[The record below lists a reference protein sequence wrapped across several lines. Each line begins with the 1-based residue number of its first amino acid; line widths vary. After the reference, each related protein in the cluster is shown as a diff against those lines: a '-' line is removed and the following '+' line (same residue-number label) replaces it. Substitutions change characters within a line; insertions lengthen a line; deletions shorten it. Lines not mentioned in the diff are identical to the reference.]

1 MKLFKITKDEITET
15 KNVSPEDI
23 VLVLNE
29 EIKTLYVYN
38 GEKSTTYN
46 ELKSDALY
54 ERITNQFFNPKIFLI
69 KSLDVK
75 KQDHLEI
82 VQAKNFILSHFPNM
96 KKFFAIYYI
105 KNIFLLHQIR
115 KNIKVFKNYDKSR
128 IWRLRLSNTT
138 NLWYLSI
145 INSIT
150 LLLLVIGLLW
160 KTLTLGNMSFSNFT
174 NDPKGWQYWFENLQL
189 FLGLGGII
197 LIILLVINMIFVLFP
212 MKFPI
217 SPSKIKSMPSNLK
230 ESISSIKK
238 DSNDNIYNKE
248 SKKK

>member
-1 MKLFKITKDEITET
+1 MKLYKITKDEITET

-29 EIKTLYVYN
+29 EIKILYVYK

-75 KQDHLEI
+75 TQDHLEI
-82 VQAKNFILSHFPNM
+82 VQAKNFILSHFPNI
-96 KKFFAIYYI
+96 KKFWAIYYL

-138 NLWYLSI
+138 NIWYLSI
-145 INSIT
+145 INTIT
-150 LLLLVIGLLW
+150 LLILVIGLLW
-160 KTLTLGNMSFSNFT
+160 KILSLGNTSFINLDNNT
-174 NDPKGWQYWFENLQL
+174 VDPIGWVYWFENLQL
-189 FLGLGGII
+189 FFSISGII
-197 LIILLVINMIFVLFP
+197 LIILLVINLMFVLFP

-217 SPSKIKSMPSNLK
+217 SPSKIKSMTSNLK
-230 ESISSIKK
+230 ESVPTVIKDNK
-238 DSNDNIYNKE
+238 DLTKE
-248 SKKK
+248 

>member
-23 VLVLNE
+23 ALVLNE
-29 EIKTLYVYN
+29 EIKTLYVYR
-38 GEKSTTYN
+38 GEKSITYN

-82 VQAKNFILSHFPNM
+82 VQAKNFILNHFPNM
-96 KKFFAIYYI
+96 KKFWLIYYI

-145 INSIT
+145 INTIT
-150 LLLLVIGLLW
+150 LLFLVIGLLW
-160 KTLTLGNMSFSNFT
+160 KLSTLGNTDFINIGNNSIK
-174 NDPKGWQYWFENLQL
+174 PIGWQYWFENLQL
-189 FLGLGGII
+189 FIGISAII
-197 LIILLVINMIFVLFP
+197 LIILLGINLVFVLFP

-217 SPSKIKSMPSNLK
+217 SPSKIKSMTSNLK
-230 ESISSIKK
+230 ESIPVVKK
-238 DSNDNIYNKE
+238 T
-248 SKKK
+248 SKKLKKK

>member
-1 MKLFKITKDEITET
+1 MKLFKITKNEITET
-15 KNVSPEDI
+15 KNVSPEDV

-29 EIKTLYVYN
+29 EIKTLYVYK

-46 ELKSDALY
+46 ELKSDALF

-69 KSLDVK
+69 NSLDVK

-82 VQAKNFILSHFPNM
+82 VQTKNFIMSHLPNM
-96 KKFFAIYYI
+96 KKFWVIYYL

-115 KNIKVFKNYDKSR
+115 KNNKVFKNYDKSR

-138 NLWYLSI
+138 NLWYLSLL
-145 INSIT
+145 NTIT

-160 KTLTLGNMSFSNFT
+160 KMFTLGNANFINLSNNT
-174 NDPKGWQYWFENLQL
+174 VDPIKWQYWFENLQL
-189 FLGLGGII
+189 FFGISAII
-197 LIILLVINMIFVLFP
+197 LMILLLINLIFVLFP

-217 SPSKIKSMPSNLK
+217 SPSKIKSMTSNLK
-230 ESISSIKK
+230 ESVPPVIK
-238 DSNDNIYNKE
+238 DSKE
-248 SKKK
+248 LKKK

>member
-23 VLVLNE
+23 ALVLNE
-29 EIKTLYVYN
+29 ETKTLYVYK
-38 GEKSTTYN
+38 GEKSTVYN

-54 ERITNQFFNPKIFLI
+54 ERITNEFFNPKIFLI

-96 KKFFAIYYI
+96 KKFYAIYYL

-115 KNIKVFKNYDKSR
+115 KNNKLFKNFDKSR

-145 INSIT
+145 LNTIT
-150 LLLLVIGLLW
+150 LLFLVIGLLW
-160 KTLTLGNMSFSNFT
+160 KLFTLGNTGFIDINNNT
-174 NDPKGWQYWFENLQL
+174 VDPIGWQYWFENLQL
-189 FLGLGGII
+189 FIGISAII
-197 LIILLVINMIFVLFP
+197 LIILLVVNLVFVLFP

-217 SPSKIKSMPSNLK
+217 SPSKIKTMTSNLK
-230 ESISSIKK
+230 ESVPPVKK
-238 DSNDNIYNKE
+238 IDKK

>member
-1 MKLFKITKDEITET
+1 MKLYKITKDEITET

-29 EIKTLYVYN
+29 EIKTLYVYK
-38 GEKSTTYN
+38 GKKSTTYN

-69 KSLDVK
+69 KSLEVT

-82 VQAKNFILSHFPNM
+82 VQAKNFIMSHFPNI
-96 KKFFAIYYI
+96 KKFWAIYYL

-138 NLWYLSI
+138 NIRYLSI
-145 INSIT
+145 VNTIT
-150 LLLLVIGLLW
+150 LFILVIGLLW
-160 KTLTLGNMSFSNFT
+160 KIITLGNTSFTEIN
-174 NDPKGWQYWFENLQL
+174 NDWLYWFENLKL
-189 FLGLGGII
+189 FFIISGII
-197 LIILLVINMIFVLFP
+197 LIILLVVNLIFVLFP

-217 SPSKIKSMPSNLK
+217 SPSKIKSMTSNFK
-230 ESISSIKK
+230 ESVPIDVK
-238 DSNDNIYNKE
+238 DNKDLKME
-248 SKKK
+248 

>member
-1 MKLFKITKDEITET
+1 MKLFKISKDEISET

-29 EIKTLYVYN
+29 EIKTLYVYK
-38 GEKSTTYN
+38 GEKSTNYN

-69 KSLDVK
+69 KTLEVK
-75 KQDHLEI
+75 DKDHLEI
-82 VQAKNFILSHFPNM
+82 VQAKNFILSHSPNM
-96 KKFFAIYYI
+96 KKFWGIYYL

-138 NLWYLSI
+138 KLWYLSI
-145 INSIT
+145 LNTTT
-150 LLLLVIGLLW
+150 LLLLVIGFIW
-160 KTLTLGNMSFSNFT
+160 KIITLGNTSFIAI
-174 NDPKGWQYWFENLQL
+174 NDEWQYWFENLQL
-189 FLGLGGII
+189 FFVISAII
-197 LIILLVINMIFVLFP
+197 LIILLVVNLIFVLFP

-217 SPSKIKSMPSNLK
+217 SPSKIKSMTSNLK
-230 ESISSIKK
+230 ESVPPVIK
-238 DSNDNIYNKE
+238 DDKE
-248 SKKK
+248 LKKK

>member
-15 KNVSPEDI
+15 KNVNPEDI

-29 EIKTLYVYN
+29 EMKKLYVYK

-46 ELKSDALY
+46 ELKSDALF

-69 KSLDVK
+69 KSLDVT

-82 VQAKNFILSHFPNM
+82 VQAKNFIMSHFPNI
-96 KKFFAIYYI
+96 KKFWVMYYL

-115 KNIKVFKNYDKSR
+115 KNIKVFKSYDKSR

-138 NLWYLSI
+138 NIWYLSI
-145 INSIT
+145 INTMT
-150 LLLLVIGLLW
+150 LLILVIGLLW
-160 KTLTLGNMSFSNFT
+160 KIISLGNTSFINLDT
-174 NDPKGWQYWFENLQL
+174 NTVDPIGWAYWFENLQL
-189 FLGLGGII
+189 FFIISGII
-197 LIILLVINMIFVLFP
+197 LIILLVVNLIFVLFP

-217 SPSKIKSMPSNLK
+217 SPSKIKLMTSNLK
-230 ESISSIKK
+230 ESVPHDVI
-238 DSNDNIYNKE
+238 DNKE
-248 SKKK
+248 LEKD

>member
-1 MKLFKITKDEITET
+1 MKLFKISKDEITEA

-29 EIKTLYVYN
+29 ENKTLYVYK

-54 ERITNQFFNPKIFLI
+54 ERIANQFFNPKIFLI
-69 KSLDVK
+69 KSLEVNE
-75 KQDHLEI
+75 QDHLEI
-82 VQAKNFILSHFPNM
+82 VQVKNFILGHLPNR
-96 KKFFAIYYI
+96 KKFFALYYL

-115 KNIKVFKNYDKSR
+115 KNINVFKNYDKSR

-145 INSIT
+145 LNTIT
-150 LLLLVIGLLW
+150 LLLLVIGFIW
-160 KTLTLGNMSFSNFT
+160 KIITLGNTSFDAIN
-174 NDPKGWQYWFENLQL
+174 NEWQYWFENLQL
-189 FLGLGGII
+189 FFIISGII
-197 LIILLVINMIFVLFP
+197 LIILLVINLIFVLFP

-217 SPSKIKSMPSNLK
+217 SPSKIKLMTLNSK
-230 ESISSIKK
+230 ESVPSIKNENIDNLDK
-238 DSNDNIYNKE
+238 SNSEEQEK
-248 SKKK
+248 

>member
-1 MKLFKITKDEITET
+1 MKLFKISKDEITEA

-23 VLVLNE
+23 VLVLNDE
-29 EIKTLYVYN
+29 LKTLYVYK
-38 GEKSTTYN
+38 GEKSTIYN

-69 KSLDVK
+69 KSLDVNE
-75 KQDHLEI
+75 QDHLEI
-82 VQAKNFILSHFPNM
+82 VQVKNFILGQLPNM
-96 KKFFAIYYI
+96 KKFFAKYYL

-145 INSIT
+145 LNTIT
-150 LLLLVIGLLW
+150 LLLLVIGFIW
-160 KTLTLGNMSFSNFT
+160 KIITLGNTSFIDLN
-174 NDPKGWQYWFENLQL
+174 NEWQYWFENLQL
-189 FLGLGGII
+189 FFIISGII
-197 LIILLVINMIFVLFP
+197 LIILLVINLIFVLFP

-217 SPSKIKSMPSNLK
+217 SPSKIKLMTLNSK
-230 ESISSIKK
+230 ESVPSVK
-238 DSNDNIYNKE
+238 NDNIDNPQE
-248 SKKK
+248 NNNEV